1 MSTHN
6 GHQIPEAQSTDIPAL
21 PQEPVLLEKM
31 ARVGVGS
38 WDLRHAF
45 ELMTDEVAQLV
56 EHDCA
61 VFLTYHRDRRS
72 LVLEAIAPIGAT
84 KLTRGMQ
91 IPVDGPISD
100 LINGSLSA
108 AVCMDTTNS
117 CCTFECQLS
126 EAGFKSCIT
135 IPLIVDSRLVG
146 ILSLGSREDGQFQS
160 SDRAALNR
168 LQRPLAVALQHVLS
182 NNKQNTPR
190 FFERSTELD
199 HMRSVHELSGSIAHR
214 LNNVFASVLG
224 NARLALETND
234 DPNIEK
240 YLQRLYEEGLEGTR
254 VIRAMQQFA
263 ASQAPTS
270 ASKID
275 LHSVVEGVV
284 EITQGLW
291 RQQVETQRITLN
303 GIVDREVA
311 CAALANAAE
320 LREAT
325 VNMVF
330 NSIQA
335 LPDGGEINL
344 RAKSEPPWAG
354 IEVTDNGVGMDKE
367 TVRRCTEPF
376 FTTRSDAYGLG
387 LSIAAGVARKY
398 GGHVQITSDPGNGT
412 TVCMMLPAADHG
424 V

>member
-1 MSTHN
+1 MGS
-6 GHQIPEAQSTDIPAL
+6 GDGDIIQGLNEMETTAL

-45 ELMTDEVAQLV
+45 ELMADEVARLI

-61 VFLTYHRDRRS
+61 VFLTYHRDRRA
-72 LVLEAIAPIGAT
+72 LMLEAIAPIGST

-91 IPVDGPISD
+91 VPADGPVSD
-100 LINGSLSA
+100 LLSGSLSA
-108 AVCMDTTNS
+108 AVCMDTANS
-117 CCTFECQLS
+117 CCTFECQLY
-126 EAGFKSCIT
+126 EAGLKSCIT
-135 IPLIVDSRLVG
+135 IPLLVDNRLVG
-146 ILSLGSREDGQFQS
+146 ILSLASQERSSFQS
-160 SDRAALNR
+160 SDRAALYR

-182 NNKQNTPR
+182 NDQQNMPR
-190 FFERSTELD
+190 FFERSSELE

-224 NARLALETND
+224 NARLALDANE
-234 DPNIEK
+234 DPKLAK

-254 VIRAMQQFA
+254 IIHAMQQFA

-270 ASKID
+270 ARKVD
-275 LHSVVEGVV
+275 LHNVVEGVV
-284 EITQGLW
+284 EITNGLW
-291 RQQVETQRITLN
+291 RQQVETQKIQLN
-303 GIVDREVA
+303 AIADRDVA
-311 CAALANAAE
+311 CVALANAAE

-325 VNMVF
+325 VNLVF

-335 LPDGGEINL
+335 LPHGGQIDL
-344 RAKSEPPWAG
+344 QAKCSPPWAA
-354 IEVTDNGVGMDKE
+354 IEVTDNGQGMDKE

-376 FTTRSDAYGLG
+376 FTTRDDAYGLG
-387 LSIAAGVARKY
+387 LSIAAGIARKY
-398 GGHVQITSDPGNGT
+398 GGHLRITSEPGNGT
-412 TVCMMLPAADHG
+412 QVSMMLPAADHG